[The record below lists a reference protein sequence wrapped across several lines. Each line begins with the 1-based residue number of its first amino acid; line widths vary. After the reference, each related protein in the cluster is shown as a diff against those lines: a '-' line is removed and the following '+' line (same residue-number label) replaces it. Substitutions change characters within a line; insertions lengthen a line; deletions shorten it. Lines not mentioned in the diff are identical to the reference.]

1 MEKFDKLLYEVSQR
15 DRLKML
21 AYFMINKD
29 LLENESY
36 NYICKKLVDIE
47 CEMLEGHSYDYAK
60 GMVEML
66 TKITLDI
73 YGKKDIEKFKDKVDY
88 FVNLI

>member
-1 MEKFDKLLYEVSQR
+1 MDKIDKLLYKTSQR
-15 DRLKML
+15 DRSKML

-36 NYICKKLVDIE
+36 DFIYKKLIDIE
-47 CEMLEGHSYDYAK
+47 CEMFEGHSYDYAK
-60 GMVEML
+60 GMVETL

-73 YGKKDIEKFKDKVDY
+73 YGQEDIEKFKDKVEY
-88 FVNLI
+88 FVEMI

>member
-1 MEKFDKLLYEVSQR
+1 MKD
-15 DRLKML
+15 
-21 AYFMINKD
+21 NKD

-60 GMVEML
+60 GTVEML